1 VIFRSPFS
9 RASRAVIILI
19 LALGIAWALSA
30 EITTPN
36 VNAATRYGWLGATI
50 LFELVMLGGLQRLW
64 VVCLIVKDEGI
75 TVRNFRGDIRLK
87 RIDIKEVFRAH
98 DFSGFH
104 VAIRLKTSDEVHLDG
119 VTWLTAGRTNRALTE
134 IGEALGV
141 PVVEPEPGA
150 A

>member
-1 VIFRSPFS
+1 MIFRSPFS

-30 EITTPN
+30 EITTPD
-36 VNAATRYGWLGATI
+36 VNALTRYGWLGATI

-64 VVCLIVKDEGI
+64 VVCLIVTEDGI
-75 TVRNFRGDIRLK
+75 TVRNFRGDIPLK
-87 RIDIKEVFRAH
+87 RIEIKEVFRAH

-104 VAIRLKTSDEVHLDG
+104 VALKLKTGDEVHLDG
-119 VTWLTAGRTNRALTE
+119 VTWLTAGRTNRALAE

-141 PVVEPEPGA
+141 RVDPPSPT
-150 A
+150 